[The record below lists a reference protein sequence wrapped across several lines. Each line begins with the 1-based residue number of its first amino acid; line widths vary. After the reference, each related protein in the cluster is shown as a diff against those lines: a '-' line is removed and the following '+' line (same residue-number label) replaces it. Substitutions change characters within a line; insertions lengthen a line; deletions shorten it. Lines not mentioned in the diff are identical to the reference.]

1 MLSGLSEQRVMAA
14 TVATCL
20 RCSGLILSES
30 GTDLV
35 VLRCVQCGE
44 RVDSVIL
51 ENRRKALA
59 A

>member
-1 MLSGLSEQRVMAA
+1 MLSGLSEEGVMAA
-14 TVATCL
+14 TGATCL
-20 RCSGLILSES
+20 RCSGLMLSES
-30 GTDLV
+30 GTDIV

>member
-1 MLSGLSEQRVMAA
+1 MLSGLSEERVRAA
-14 TVATCL
+14 AVATCL
-20 RCSGLILSES
+20 RCSGLMLSES
-30 GTDLV
+30 GTDIV